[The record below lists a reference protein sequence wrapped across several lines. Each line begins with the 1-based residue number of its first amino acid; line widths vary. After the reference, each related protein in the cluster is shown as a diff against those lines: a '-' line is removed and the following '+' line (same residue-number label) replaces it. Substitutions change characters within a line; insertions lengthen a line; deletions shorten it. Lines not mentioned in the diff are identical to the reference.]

1 MRFRRLAPLVL
12 AAPLLGC
19 FESATPIA
27 DASTTP
33 IDPRVAGEWR
43 CVTPHDDETV
53 RLTFTKTSEAAY
65 DVVLTPP
72 DENEKKD
79 RYRAS
84 SARLDGAALVNVQ
97 QVAED
102 GTPGKWVLIRYTLHK
117 PALLELEVA
126 ADAVFEAEKKAP
138 PREVASRHLKAGD
151 LFEPFC
157 ACVRVIKR

>member
-1 MRFRRLAPLVL
+1 MRMGSLWPLVL

-27 DASTTP
+27 DAATTP

-43 CVTPHDDETV
+43 CVSPHDEETV
-53 RLTFTKTSEAAY
+53 RFTFTRTSGTNY
-65 DVVLTPP
+65 DVVLTPA
-72 DENEKKD
+72 DENEKPD

-84 SARLDGAALVNVQ
+84 SARLDGTALVNVQ

-102 GTPGKWVLIRYTLHK
+102 GRLGKWVLVRYTLHR
-117 PALLELEVA
+117 PALLELEIA
-126 ADAVFEAEKKAP
+126 SRTVFEAEKQAP
-138 PREVASRHLKAGD
+138 PREAARRHLKAGD

-157 ACVRVIKR
+157 ACVRVLGR